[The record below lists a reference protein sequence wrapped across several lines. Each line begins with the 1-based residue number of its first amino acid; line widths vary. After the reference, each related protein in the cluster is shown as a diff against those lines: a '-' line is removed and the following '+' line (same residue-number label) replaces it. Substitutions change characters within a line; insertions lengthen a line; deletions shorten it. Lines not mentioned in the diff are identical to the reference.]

1 MLDLKIICMVAR
13 RLGLAQ
19 CRSGCRAGGRQQRK
33 RSHAGKQTDERGG
46 KGITFRESVE
56 RA

>member
-1 MLDLKIICMVAR
+1 MLDLKIIRVVAR

-19 CRSGCRAGGRQQRK
+19 CRSGRRAGGRQQRK